1 MMESAGARI
10 SHLPIPLPSPR
21 LRLDV
26 PDTAPVGRPVTIS
39 LIVEH
44 PGPDALELY
53 LQGRSAT
60 FDVEVRDAAGA
71 LVWRRLEG
79 AVLQAILQLRVL
91 WPGERF
97 VLHASWDQRDQSGAP
112 VPPGEYRL
120 RGFLLTDAPQ
130 PIATEEVAVYIG
142 ERG

>member
-1 MMESAGARI
+1 MPA
-10 SHLPIPLPSPR
+10 
-21 LRLDV
+21 
-26 PDTAPVGRPVTIS
+26 GRPVS
-39 LIVEH
+39 LSLVVEH
-44 PGPDALELY
+44 PGPDALELF

-97 VLHASWDQRDQSGAP
+97 VLHASWDQRDQAGAL

-120 RGFLLTDAPQ
+120 RGFLLTDAPE
-130 PIATEEVAVYIG
+130 PLATDEVTVNLG
-142 ERG
+142 ERASE